1 MFHSI
6 GSTAQWQPLCEPVS
20 HSSFDLVPKSD
31 ASSEETKRQ
40 KSSMIKITF
49 LLSFSWD
56 FFTPLVLK
64 SERSPQNVPGEEGA

>member
-1 MFHSI
+1 MR
-6 GSTAQWQPLCEPVS
+6 
-20 HSSFDLVPKSD
+20 SD